1 MKNKIVLSYRFIIL
15 VYYLLAF
22 LNDEMS
28 LDKALMCV
36 RDKIFGGGL
45 SASEVA
51 MYREQNEQLQFHAT
65 VHYMRSLGYEL
76 DDSLKFFKK

>member
-1 MKNKIVLSYRFIIL
+1 MMD
-15 VYYLLAF
+15 YLLAY

-28 LDKALMCV
+28 LDMALKCV

-45 SASEVA
+45 SASEGA
-51 MYREQNEQLQFHAT
+51 MYREQNEQLQFHAA

-76 DDSLKFFKK
+76 DGSLRFFKK

>member
-1 MKNKIVLSYRFIIL
+1 MMD
-15 VYYLLAF
+15 YLLAY

-28 LDKALMCV
+28 LDNALMCV

-45 SASEVA
+45 SASEDA

-65 VHYMRSLGYEL
+65 VHYMISLGYEL

>member
-1 MKNKIVLSYRFIIL
+1 MD
-15 VYYLLAF
+15 YLLAY
-22 LNDEMS
+22 LSDEMS

-65 VHYMRSLGYEL
+65 DVYKRQ
-76 DDSLKFFKK
+76 D

>member
-1 MKNKIVLSYRFIIL
+1 MKDGWEGGFVMTDYVLAY
-15 VYYLLAF
+15 

-28 LDKALMCV
+28 LDMALKCV

-45 SASEVA
+45 SASEAA

>member
-1 MKNKIVLSYRFIIL
+1 MMD
-15 VYYLLAF
+15 YLLAY

-45 SASEVA
+45 AASSAS
-51 MYREQNEQLQFHAT
+51 
-65 VHYMRSLGYEL
+65 SLVS
-76 DDSLKFFKK
+76 SLLYLSFRLPPSLPSYSFSSWNLP